1 MGCPFVGYPRRRDE
15 LQKLASHLARR
26 PTGLVSLQTG
36 ALGFVMLVFLVLFA
50 LEGLRVWDARQ
61 VALDDG
67 AKDATHLA
75 RVIAQ
80 HAEDAVRT
88 VDGIVVGLVERL
100 EVDGRGPEAL
110 ARMHRLLVLQVAA
123 APMLKGLSIVDANG
137 DVLVNARPVMQSLN
151 FADRDYLQYHRLNR
165 DLGLHIGAPVRSK
178 ATNAWIIPVSRR
190 LDRPDGSFAGI
201 VLAPID
207 MQYFQRFFET
217 FKIGDSASIW
227 LASSDG
233 AVLARRPFDEQTI
246 GKILLQGVLFGTD
259 LPSAPFGTVTL
270 RSPADDVERLVSYRR
285 VEAYP
290 LMVAAAISTD
300 EILAGWR
307 NDAWRHGVAVSVL
320 ALILALLGNRLSG
333 QFGLRVAAQRA
344 AEVATA
350 AAANAAAQYRLL
362 AENSTDVILRLDLAF
377 ICRYLSPACR
387 EILGY
392 EPDELVGKASFTL
405 LHPDDAQRLGDIRRA
420 MLAGQ
425 ERADLSGRSRHRDGH
440 WTWIEISLRLV
451 RNSAGEP
458 LEIVGTMRDINR
470 RIDAQDALRE
480 SQARLQS
487 ILDSAPVAI
496 SLKDLAHRYVVINRQ
511 YRAWYGVT
519 EEQQLGRPLSAVGT
533 DPVFAEL
540 MESMENRVVATG
552 KAVTLEVREPDI
564 GTAPV
569 WESITKFPIR
579 GTDGVIIGVGT
590 LNMDVSERK
599 AAEETIRES
608 EERFRLLVEGVQDY
622 AIYALDTAGRVKS
635 WNIGAERINLYA
647 AEDII
652 GQDSAIFYTEEDRK
666 RGEPA
671 RALGA
676 ALQGERY
683 VAEGWRVRQDGSR
696 FWASERL
703 TALRNS
709 GGELVGFA
717 KVTRDLTELTI
728 EQEQRRLIV
737 EAAPNGML
745 IVDET
750 GTIKLANSAVERIFG
765 YGVGALL
772 GQKIE
777 ILVPEIYCQDHV
789 AKRIAFARDKTPRLA
804 ALGLTGRRADGSEVP
819 VEVDLSPV
827 ETPRGRIVI
836 AAVTDV
842 TARRAAEQALQ
853 AAKDAAEEASRA
865 KSDFLACMS
874 HEIRTPMN
882 GIIGFADL
890 LLDSSLNTEQRRQAK
905 LVKDA
910 GKALLAIIND
920 ILDVSKIEAGKL
932 ELERIPLS
940 PAAVADGAVS
950 IIRAEAAAKGLTLGI
965 VAAADVPAWIAG
977 DPTRLRQILL
987 NLLNNAVKF
996 TERGTITLNI
1006 LRDPDMPASQLRFEV
1021 ADTGPGIAPERQH
1034 LLFQHF
1040 SQVDR
1045 SVTRRFGGT
1054 GLGLVICKRLVE
1066 AMDGVIGVDS
1076 EPGRGSKFWFAIAAP
1091 AIAAPQAGADGA
1103 AAVAKTSARILVAED
1118 VYMNQIVVEALLRSA
1133 GHHVTLVGNG
1143 AEAVEAVQARDY
1155 DLVLMDMEMPVMDG
1169 ISAAR
1174 AIRGLGERV
1183 RDIPIVALT
1192 ANAMAD
1198 EIARCRAAGMNDH
1211 LAKPI
1216 DREILL
1222 AIVARW
1228 SGEAAVTP
1236 LPARQTLDEPVL
1248 NEAILSELEDRLG
1261 IPKLLLFAALFR
1273 DQIAKAL
1280 EIMAATADR
1289 ELLARE
1295 AHNLVSLAGNLGCSE
1310 LMAHVRGLVSALPDE
1325 AIDIAP
1331 LVAEI
1336 AGAARRALSAMDER
1350 YRA

>member
-1 MGCPFVGYPRRRDE
+1 M
-15 LQKLASHLARR
+15 QKLASHLARR
-26 PTGLVSLQTG
+26 PTGFVSLQTG
-36 ALGFVMLVFLVLFA
+36 ALGFVMLVCLVLFA
-50 LEGLRVWDARQ
+50 LEGLRVWDARR

-88 VDGIVVGLVERL
+88 VDGVVVGLVERL
-100 EVDGRGPEAL
+100 EVDGRGPTAL
-110 ARMHRLLVLQVAA
+110 ARMHRVLARQVAGV
-123 APMLKGLSIVDANG
+123 PLLKGLSIVDANG
-137 DVLVNARPVMQSLN
+137 DVLVNARPVLQSLN
-151 FADRDYLQYHRLNR
+151 FADRDYFQYHRRNHS
-165 DLGLHIGAPVRSK
+165 LGLHIGAPIRSR
-178 ATNAWIIPVSRR
+178 ATDAWVIPVSRR
-190 LDRPDGSFAGI
+190 LDHPDGSFAGI
-201 VLAPID
+201 VLASID
-207 MQYFQRFFET
+207 MRYFQSFFDT

-227 LASSDG
+227 LASGDG

-246 GKILLQGVLFGTD
+246 GKTLLESVLFGID
-259 LPSAPFGTVTL
+259 FPSPSFGSATL
-270 RSPADDVERLVSYRR
+270 QSPVDGVERLVSYRR
-285 VEAYP
+285 IESYP
-290 LMVAAAISTD
+290 LMVATAIATD
-300 EILAGWR
+300 EILARWR
-307 NDAWRHGVAVSVL
+307 NDAWHHGIAVAVL
-320 ALILALLGNRLSG
+320 ALVLALLGNRLSG
-333 QFGLRVAAQRA
+333 QIGLRVAAQRA
-344 AEVATA
+344 AEIATA

-377 ICRYLSPACR
+377 ICRYLSPSCC

-392 EPDELVGKASFTL
+392 EPDELVGQPSFAL
-405 LHPDDAQRLGDIRRA
+405 LHHDDADRLAEIHRA
-420 MLAGQ
+420 VLAGR
-425 ERADLSGRSRHRDGH
+425 ERADLSGRIRHRDGH
-440 WTWIEISLRLV
+440 WTWVEISLRLV
-451 RNSAGEP
+451 CDTAGQP
-458 LEIVGTMRDINR
+458 LEIVGTMRDITR
-470 RIDAQDALRE
+470 RIDAKEALRE

-487 ILDSAPVAI
+487 ILDCAPVAI

-511 YRAWYGVT
+511 YQAWYGVT
-519 EEQQLGRPLSAVGT
+519 EAQQLGRALSAVGT
-533 DPVFAEL
+533 EPVFAEL
-540 MESMENRVVATG
+540 MENMENRVVATG
-552 KAVTLEVREPDI
+552 KAVSLEVREPDI

-599 AAEETIRES
+599 AAEEAIRES

-635 WNIGAERINLYA
+635 WNSGAERINLYT
-647 AEDII
+647 AEDVI
-652 GQDSAIFYTEEDRK
+652 GQDSAIFYTEEDRR

-676 ALQGERY
+676 ALQDERY

-709 GGELVGFA
+709 AGELVGFA

-765 YGVGALL
+765 YGGGALL

-777 ILVPEIYCQDHV
+777 VLVPEIHRQDHV
-789 AKRIAFARDKTPRLA
+789 AKRVAFARDKTPRLA

-853 AAKDAAEEASRA
+853 AAKDAAEEANRA

-890 LLDSSLNTEQRRQAK
+890 LLDSALTAEQRRQAK

-940 PAAVADGAVS
+940 PVAIADGAVS
-950 IIRAEAAAKGLTLGI
+950 IIRAEAAAKGLVLGI
-965 VAAADVPAWIAG
+965 AAGADVPAWIAG

-996 TERGTITLNI
+996 TEHGTITLNI
-1006 LRDPDMPASQLRFEV
+1006 LRDPEKPASRLRFEIV
-1021 ADTGPGIAPERQH
+1021 DTGPGIAPERQH

-1045 SVTRRFGGT
+1045 SITRRFGGT
-1054 GLGLVICKRLVE
+1054 GLGLAICKRLVE

-1076 EPGRGSKFWFAIAAP
+1076 EPGRGSRFWFTIAAP
-1091 AIAAPQAGADGA
+1091 GIAAPQAIADGA
-1103 AAVAKTSARILVAED
+1103 TTTAKAGARILVAED
-1118 VYMNQIVVEALLRSA
+1118 VYMNQIVVEALLRA
-1133 GHHVTLVGNG
+1133 GGHNVTLVANG

-1211 LAKPI
+1211 LGKPI
-1216 DREILL
+1216 DRELL
-1222 AIVARW
+1222 LTLVARW
-1228 SGEAAVTP
+1228 SGEAETAA
-1236 LPARQTLDEPVL
+1236 LPPRQGPSEPVL
-1248 NEAILSELEDRLG
+1248 DEAMLSELEDRLG
-1261 IPKLLLFAALFR
+1261 MPKLLLFAALFR
-1273 DQIAKAL
+1273 DQIARTL
-1280 EIMAATADR
+1280 DIMVSTADR
-1289 ELLARE
+1289 QLLARE
-1295 AHNLVSLAGNLGCSE
+1295 AHNLVALAGNLGCSE
-1310 LMAHVRGLVSALPDE
+1310 LMVRVRGLVSALPDD
-1325 AIDIAP
+1325 AIDIEP
-1331 LVAEI
+1331 LVADI